1 MTKPTIRRGTPSL
14 SIFSIAFGKA
24 DSLLVVAR
32 WAGEFD
38 DKKARVF
45 GTSEE
50 VKRELAAGE
59 IALAEAAQGD

>member
-1 MTKPTIRRGTPSL
+1 M
-14 SIFSIAFGKA
+14 FSIAFGSA

-32 WAGEFD
+32 WEGEFD
-38 DKKARVF
+38 DKKASVF

-59 IALAEAAQGD
+59 IALAEAAEEG

>member
-1 MTKPTIRRGTPSL
+1 M
-14 SIFSIAFGKA
+14 FSIAFGRA

-32 WAGEFD
+32 WEGEFD
-38 DKKARVF
+38 DQKARVF